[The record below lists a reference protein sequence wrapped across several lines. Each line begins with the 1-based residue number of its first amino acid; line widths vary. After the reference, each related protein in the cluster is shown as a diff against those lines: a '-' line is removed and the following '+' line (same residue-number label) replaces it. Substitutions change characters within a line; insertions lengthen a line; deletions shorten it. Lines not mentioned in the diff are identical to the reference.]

1 MKLTDKFKQ
10 YLKKNNQTTTNN
22 RKKVGII
29 LFATS
34 IGLFFLFVTR
44 LSYIVIVG
52 DVAGTS
58 LAEKTKIFMKA
69 VKSSKRN
76 VERSMTAMG
85 FQLLKM

>member
-1 MKLTDKFKQ
+1 MRIIEKIKQ
-10 YLKKNNQTTTNN
+10 YFKKKNLSTMNN

-29 LFATS
+29 LFTTS

-58 LAEKTKIFMKA
+58 
-69 VKSSKRN
+69 
-76 VERSMTAMG
+76 
-85 FQLLKM
+85 